1 MGMAEQLLTTVAK
14 NQFTKDPYEAELL
27 MDVLRS
33 AMKFYNYKDDRLM
46 DFTMGVMRDNIAQ
59 NALSLLLVAEN
70 YDSDIIN
77 YLEPKE
83 LHKLKQELTVRG
95 KVETDE
101 SKKEMLR
108 SLYKTVTD
116 LLESKTRQ
124 TD

>member
-1 MGMAEQLLTTVAK
+1 MGIAEQLLTTVAK

-46 DFTMGVMRDNIAQ
+46 DFTMGVMRDNIAK

-108 SLYKTVTD
+108 GLYKTVTD

>member
-1 MGMAEQLLTTVAK
+1 MGLAEQLLTTVAK

-33 AMKFYNYKDDRLM
+33 VMKFYNYKDDRLM
-46 DFTMGVMRDNIAQ
+46 DFTMGVMKDNIAK

-77 YLEPKE
+77 HLEPKE

-108 SLYKTVTD
+108 GIYKTVTD